1 MAGHLFEPFQIKQ
14 LFTFIA
20 VHSWTSL
27 MLSSY
32 DWMLISGINMVNV
45 IIYLRTGDQFSI
57 RHDIN
62 SVMRVKRDAM

>member
-1 MAGHLFEPFQIKQ
+1 
-14 LFTFIA
+14 
-20 VHSWTSL
+20 